1 MLQDVIK
8 KTAVLGLLIAGTTV
22 TLAAQEEIGRPTDT
36 WNAPACNRIVG
47 TSAVTYTTDEGA
59 TLTPTTRPLTGL
71 VYTTGLVALDTPNTL
86 LAAVNSTIYRSK
98 DAGCLWRQVAD
109 LGAQAGNEL
118 LTLTAATGDRAYIWS
133 DNRPIFFRIDGTTVT
148 PLRGPG
154 TSIVG
159 VAVDPRNGDHVR
171 VGDDAGQIWESL
183 DGGLRWGP
191 VGSPAVREPGYWAY
205 RVAFDPNNLD
215 HAVAG
220 TVVTGGLVTFDG
232 GITWTQ
238 SIGFSK
244 TSANVFNVVVSPA
257 DPNIVWAQGI
267 DLSQTETD
275 PSRGRYVFQ
284 SVDGGLNFHT
294 AVAEGAGVKLVNGPV
309 MAAHPTDAGVLYF
322 VFGSSFQG
330 YGTDLFRFDAATG
343 QLTLTHN
350 AYHGVK
356 SIEFSPA
363 SPSVMYL
370 GLVSEQIQ

>member
-1 MLQDVIK
+1 MLQNVVK
-8 KTAVLGLLIAGTTV
+8 KTAVLGLLIAGTTGA
-22 TLAAQEEIGRPTDT
+22 LAAQEELRPADT
-36 WNAPACNRIVG
+36 WTVPACSRIVG
-47 TSAVTYTTDEGA
+47 TPAVTYTTDEGA

-71 VYTTGLVALDTPNTL
+71 VYTSGLVALDTPNTL
-86 LAAVNSTIYRSK
+86 LAAVNSTIYRSEN
-98 DAGCLWRQVAD
+98 AGCLWRQVAD

-133 DNRPIFFRIDGTTVT
+133 DNRPLFFRIDGTTVT

-159 VAVDPRNGDHVR
+159 VAVDPRNGDRVR
-171 VGDDAGQIWESL
+171 IGDDAGQIWESL
-183 DGGLRWGP
+183 DAGGRWSP
-191 VGSPAVREPGYWAY
+191 VGSPAAQPGYWAY

-232 GITWTQ
+232 GVTWTP
-238 SIGFSK
+238 SVGFSK
-244 TSANVFNVVVSPA
+244 TSANVFNVVISPA
-257 DPNIVWAQGI
+257 DPNVVWAQGI

-294 AVAEGAGVKLVNGPV
+294 VVAEGAGVSLVNGPL
-309 MAAHPTDAGVLYF
+309 MAAHPADAGVLYF
-322 VFGSSFQG
+322 IFGSSFQN

-350 AYHGVK
+350 AYHGVRA
-356 SIEFSPA
+356 IEFSPA

-370 GLVSEQIQ
+370 GLVSEQLH